1 MRISTLPFLLTLSL
15 FGIAWS
21 ARAEQAPVPAEIAVC
36 FVPGHPCESA
46 IVAAI
51 VAARHS
57 IRVQAYE
64 FTAEPILRAL
74 ADARGRGVD
83 VQVILDKRG
92 DEERHGAHAVGSA
105 FTVAAD
111 IPTWIDSTVAIAHN
125 KVIVIDAVLV
135 IGGSYNYTASAQRRN
150 AENVTFIRSAEVARQ
165 YLDNWTERKARSH
178 PSRFAVAKTAAR

>member
-1 MRISTLPFLLTLSL
+1 M
-15 FGIAWS
+15 
-21 ARAEQAPVPAEIAVC
+21 
-36 FVPGHPCESA
+36 
-46 IVAAI
+46 
-51 VAARHS
+51 
-57 IRVQAYE
+57 
-64 FTAEPILRAL
+64 
-74 ADARGRGVD
+74 D

-125 KVIVIDAVLV
+125 KVIVIDEALV

-150 AENVTFIRSAEVARQ
+150 AENVTFIRSPEVARQ

-178 PSRFAVAKTAAR
+178 PSRFAVGMTVSR